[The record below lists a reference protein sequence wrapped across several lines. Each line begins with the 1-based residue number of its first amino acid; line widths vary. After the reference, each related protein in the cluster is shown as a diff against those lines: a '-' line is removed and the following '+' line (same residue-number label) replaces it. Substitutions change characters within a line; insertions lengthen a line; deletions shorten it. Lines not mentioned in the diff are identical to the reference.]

1 MAPMSSLPVLQEEML
16 IEVAARVASSSSSPM
31 ADLHRLRGA
40 CTLVRDRVCGAPLVR
55 LSLNLSQV
63 LRQLEDA
70 ETRERL
76 IANTY
81 AAGNMDVC
89 FI

>member
-40 CTLVRDRVCGAPLVR
+40 CTLMRERVCDTPLVHR
-55 LSLNLSQV
+55 SLNLSRA
-63 LRQLEDA
+63 LRQSEDA
-70 ETRERL
+70 ETREQL
-76 IANTY
+76 IASTY
-81 AAGNMDVC
+81 AAGTWR
-89 FI
+89 